1 MKTKLIQKLTQ
12 NTPYTDQE
20 LDWLLTHIGDPD
32 PQVRDQLVYASLAH
46 ALIDGLIST
55 KQAHWLFTETQTRGL
70 QTLAL
75 DPSLDNSRAGSLTRS
90 FTSLLHALLLYVDGL
105 DGHALHDCLTPDQ
118 RIDLFD
124 LILTYL
130 PRETDF
136 RGYQEPVGW
145 VHALAHGADY
155 LQVASCHPHFP
166 KEKLSKVLDLI
177 ASLIQT
183 IPQVLTAGEPGRLAA
198 VLLANLSLGRLDQDQ
213 LVTWLPQLTVD
224 GDDHLSYA
232 KQLNCQA
239 LLSQLYLQLDKDGE
253 LSPPLKQG
261 LLNHPHLFI

>member
-32 PQVRDQLVYASLAH
+32 PQIRDQLVYASLAH

-136 RGYQEPVGW
+136 RGYQEPAGW

-166 KEKLSKVLDLI
+166 KEKLSKALTTIQEVLE
-177 ASLIQT
+177 AC
-183 IPQVLTAGEPGRLAA
+183 PQVLTAGEPGRLAA
-198 VLLANLSLGRLDQDQ
+198 VILANLSLGRLNQDQ

-239 LLSQLYLQLDKDGE
+239 LLSQVYLNLDRDEQLSKS
-253 LSPPLKQG
+253 LQQA
-261 LLNHPHLFI
+261 LLHHPHLFV